1 MGWGGEGEKK
11 LGLTRAKP
19 GFSLGEQTH
28 SETIQKNYFC
38 PRSLGLKSGR
48 KSPIS
53 MDVSSTAWLKGA
65 IS

>member
-19 GFSLGEQTH
+19 GEQTH

-48 KSPIS
+48 KGPIS